1 MKRMVYAD
9 GRHDR
14 GELSFYVEGGPL
26 LHGVWDETTTVYP
39 YRPSL
44 YGGFD
49 NVSGIT
55 ARYGVLRTVYWF

>member
-1 MKRMVYAD
+1 MKRTVYSD
-9 GRHDR
+9 GWHDR
-14 GELSFYVEGGPL
+14 GELSFYVEGGRL

-39 YRPSL
+39 YRPSP